1 MAKGKRARNKGN
13 KGNELIQLA
22 DAMMKFIL
30 CLPKLLSGQREKAGV
45 LSLILL

>member
-1 MAKGKRARNKGN
+1 MAKGKRARN

-30 CLPKLLSGQREKAGV
+30 SLPKLLSGQREKAGV